1 MRKLCVTVSRAE
13 KREGKE
19 KKEWRVDYQ
28 REGENAFLSRQDKLT
43 VSFIRGVVTKTGYE
57 KWWLLMA
64 ALNEL
69 GEQA

>member
-1 MRKLCVTVSRAE
+1 MCNCLARRE
-13 KREGKE
+13 EGK
-19 KKEWRVDYQ
+19 KKRKEWRVDYQ

-57 KWWLLMA
+57 KWWLLMV

-69 GEQA
+69 GEEA